1 MNSNSIDG
9 MLLDPTAELD
19 PVEKQLLP
27 RLDSLAG
34 ATIGLLDISKPRG
47 KQFLDQV
54 EKILAEMGAT
64 VRRYAKPTFARVAPR
79 DLNQRISSECD
90 AVIEGLAD

>member
-1 MNSNSIDG
+1 MNNNG
-9 MLLDPTAELD
+9 NETLLDPTAELK

-27 RLDSLAG
+27 RLETLAG

-54 EKILAEMGAT
+54 EQMLSEMGAT

>member
-1 MNSNSIDG
+1 MTNNANN
-9 MLLDPTAELD
+9 MLLDPTAELE

-27 RLDSLAG
+27 RLETLAG

-54 EKILAEMGAT
+54 EQMLSEMGAT

-79 DLNQRISSECD
+79 ELNQRISSECD